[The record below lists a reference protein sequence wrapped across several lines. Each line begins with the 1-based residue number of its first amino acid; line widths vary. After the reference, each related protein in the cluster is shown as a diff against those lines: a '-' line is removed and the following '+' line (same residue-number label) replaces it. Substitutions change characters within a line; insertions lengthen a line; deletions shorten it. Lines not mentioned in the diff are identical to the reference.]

1 MSSRP
6 SSGRGARV
14 AIALLSVLV
23 LAVTGTVWWST
34 NLVIGGFNV
43 SRALAEAKVA
53 KSTGGAKNILLMGL
67 DTRKD
72 QNGDD
77 LPSDILQQLHAG
89 TSDNG
94 GYNTNTLILMH
105 IPADGKKVT
114 AFSIPRDDYVT
125 FAGVESRK
133 KGKIKEAYGTRKAE
147 VEDELVAQGVSDR
160 KELESKARESARAA
174 TIATVGKLVGVP
186 IDHFAEVSLVGFYD
200 LAQTLGGV
208 EVCLNNPV
216 RDSYSGAAFP
226 AGRQKLSAAQSLAF
240 VRQRHGLADGDLDR
254 THRQQAFI
262 AGVMVQ
268 LQKQGVFGDV
278 RKLQSLIAVAQ
289 KDVVVSDGWNLQE
302 FAQQAGQIA
311 GTNLTFTTL
320 PVRGYATVNEQAVNI
335 IDPAAIRAQ
344 VQKAFGQSVPGG
356 DESADSDESSSS
368 SAASDGTTQA
378 PHPVGYTQPA
388 SPATTVSSTPSDG
401 PTPDAGTTLRGG
413 QIPCVD

>member
-1 MSSRP
+1 MS
-6 SSGRGARV
+6 AV
-14 AIALLSVLV
+14 V
-23 LAVTGTVWWST
+23 LALTGTVWWST

-53 KSTGGAKNILLMGL
+53 QSTGGAKNILLMGL

-77 LPSDILQQLHAG
+77 LPADVLKQLHAG

-94 GYNTNTLILMH
+94 GYNTNTLILLH
-105 IPADGKKVT
+105 VPADGKKVT

-125 FAGVESRK
+125 FVGVDSKK

-147 VEDELVAQGVSDR
+147 VEDKLVAKGVTDR
-160 KELESKARESARAA
+160 QELEAKAREGARAA
-174 TIATVGKLVGVP
+174 TLATVGRLVGVP

-200 LAQTLGGV
+200 LASTLGGV
-208 EVCLNNPV
+208 EVCLNAPV

-226 AGRQKLSAAQSLAF
+226 AGRQKLNATQSLAF

-268 LQKQGVFGDV
+268 LKNQGVFGDV
-278 RKLQSLIAVAQ
+278 RKLQSLISVAQ
-289 KDVVVSDGWNLQE
+289 KDVVISDGWDLQQ
-302 FAQQAGQIA
+302 FAKQAGEIA
-311 GTNLTFTTL
+311 GSALTFTTL
-320 PVRGYATVNEQAVNI
+320 PVLGFDMIDEQAVNI
-335 IDPAAIRAQ
+335 IDAKAIRTQ
-344 VQKAFGQSVPGG
+344 VQKAFGQSVP
-356 DESADSDESSSS
+356 EPKDSDE
-368 SAASDGTTQA
+368 ATTTASTATTA
-378 PHPVGYTQPA
+378 VTGPNPVGYTLPRTA
-388 SPATTVSSTPSDG
+388 ATTAPSGSAVASG

>member
-1 MSSRP
+1 M
-6 SSGRGARV
+6 

-53 KSTGGAKNILLMGL
+53 RSTGGAKNILLMGL

-77 LPSDILQQLHAG
+77 LPSDVLKQLHAG

-125 FAGVESRK
+125 FAGVESRT

-147 VEDELVAQGVSDR
+147 VEDKLVAQGVTDR
-160 KELESKARESARAA
+160 KELESRARESARAA
-174 TIATVGKLVGVP
+174 TIATVGRLVGVP

-262 AGVMVQ
+262 AGAMVQ
-268 LQKQGVFGDV
+268 LQDQGVFGDV

-320 PVRGYATVNEQAVNI
+320 PVRGYATVN
-335 IDPAAIRAQ
+335 
-344 VQKAFGQSVPGG
+344 
-356 DESADSDESSSS
+356 
-368 SAASDGTTQA
+368 
-378 PHPVGYTQPA
+378 
-388 SPATTVSSTPSDG
+388 
-401 PTPDAGTTLRGG
+401 
-413 QIPCVD
+413 

>member
-1 MSSRP
+1 M
-6 SSGRGARV
+6 
-14 AIALLSVLV
+14 AIALLSAVV

-67 DTRKD
+67 DTRRD
-72 QNGDD
+72 QNGDP
-77 LPSDILQQLHAG
+77 LPADVLQQLHAG

-94 GYNTNTLILMH
+94 GYNTNTLILLH
-105 IPADGKKVT
+105 VPADGKKVT

-125 FAGVESRK
+125 FVGVESKK

-147 VEDELVAQGVSDR
+147 VEDKLAATGVSDR
-160 KELESKARESARAA
+160 KDLESRARESARAA
-174 TIATVGKLVGVP
+174 TIATVGRLVGVP

-226 AGRQKLSAAQSLAF
+226 AGRQKLNASQSLAF

-289 KDVVVSDGWNLQE
+289 KDVVVSDGWDLQE

-320 PVRGYATVNEQAVNI
+320 PVLGYSMIDEQSVNLV
-335 IDPAAIRAQ
+335 DPKAIRAQ
-344 VQKAFGQSVPGG
+344 VQKAFGQSVPEPDDA
-356 DESADSDESSSS
+356 DEAAD
-368 SAASDGTTQA
+368 AATDGATPA
-378 PHPVGYTQPA
+378 PKPVGYTAPRA
-388 SPATTVSSTPSDG
+388 PGTTAAPTTTAAG
-401 PTPDAGTTLRGG
+401 PVPDTGTTLRGG
-413 QIPCVD
+413 EIPCVD

>member
-1 MSSRP
+1 M
-6 SSGRGARV
+6 
-14 AIALLSVLV
+14 AIALLSAVV

-67 DTRKD
+67 DTRRD
-72 QNGDD
+72 QNGDP
-77 LPSDILQQLHAG
+77 LPADVLEQLHAG

-94 GYNTNTLILMH
+94 GYNTNTLILLH
-105 IPADGKKVT
+105 VPADGKKVT

-125 FAGVESRK
+125 FMGVESKK

-147 VEDELVAQGVSDR
+147 VEDKLAASGVSDR

-174 TIATVGKLVGVP
+174 TIATVGRLVGVP

-226 AGRQKLSAAQSLAF
+226 AGRQKLNAAQSLAF

-289 KDVVVSDGWNLQE
+289 KDVVVSDGWDLQE

-320 PVRGYATVNEQAVNI
+320 PVLGYDMVDQQAVNLV
-335 IDPAAIRAQ
+335 DPKAIRAQ
-344 VQKAFGQSVPGG
+344 VQKAFGQSVPEPEDADETSDATGAG
-356 DESADSDESSSS
+356 DA
-368 SAASDGTTQA
+368 TPA
-378 PHPVGYTQPA
+378 PKPVGYTAPRA
-388 SPATTVSSTPSDG
+388 PGTTVPTSAVAG
-401 PTPDAGTTLRGG
+401 PVPDAGTTLRGG
-413 QIPCVD
+413 EIPCVD

>member
-1 MSSRP
+1 M
-6 SSGRGARV
+6 RGSRV
-14 AIALLSVLV
+14 AIALLSAVV

-67 DTRKD
+67 DTRRD
-72 QNGDD
+72 QNGDP
-77 LPSDILQQLHAG
+77 LPDDVLQQLHAG

-94 GYNTNTLILMH
+94 GYNTNTLILLH
-105 IPADGKKVT
+105 VPADGKKVT
-114 AFSIPRDDYVT
+114 AFSIPRDDYVD
-125 FAGVESRK
+125 FVGVESRA

-147 VEDELVAQGVSDR
+147 VADKLAAQGVSDR
-160 KELESKARESARAA
+160 GELESRARESARAA
-174 TIATVGKLVGVP
+174 TIATVGRLVGVP

-216 RDSYSGAAFP
+216 RDGYSGAAFP
-226 AGRQKLSAAQSLAF
+226 AGRQKLDAAQSLAF

-268 LQKQGVFGDV
+268 LQKQGVFGDI
-278 RKLQSLIAVAQ
+278 RKLQSLISVAQ
-289 KDVVVSDGWNLQE
+289 KDVVVSDGWDLQE
-302 FAQQAGQIA
+302 FAQQAGRIA

-320 PVRGYATVNEQAVNI
+320 PVLGYSTINEQAVNLV
-335 IDPAAIRAQ
+335 DPKAIRAQ
-344 VQKAFGQSVPGG
+344 VQKAFGQSVPEPDGAG
-356 DESADSDESSSS
+356 EEP
-368 SAASDGTTQA
+368 AATSTPGSIPSPD
-378 PHPVGYTQPA
+378 PVGYTVPQ
-388 SPATTVSSTPSDG
+388 SPAATPATSAAG
-401 PTPDAGTTLRGG
+401 PAAGPAPAAGPVPDTGTTLRGG
-413 QIPCVD
+413 EIPCVD